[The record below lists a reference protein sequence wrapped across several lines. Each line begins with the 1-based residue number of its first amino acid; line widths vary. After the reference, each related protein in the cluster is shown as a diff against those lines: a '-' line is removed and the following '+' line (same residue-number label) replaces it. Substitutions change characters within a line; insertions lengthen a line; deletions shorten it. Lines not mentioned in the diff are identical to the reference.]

1 MASDDLDL
9 QTGNAGDGPVSGVA
23 SDPPVKRTRL
33 VLVAAALLVLFVA
46 GVAGGMLLQ
55 PLFRPQAAPDRRDTS
70 QDKARIEVAI
80 GLMKALRVNDLGAV
94 KPFLTDAAQSAITAE
109 QWSQVASASEIAT
122 ATFAATKWS
131 GDTTATIG
139 YEVEGGTGTMAFAPS
154 PDEPD
159 VIVMTETGPDGELV
173 YNIGL
178 VPVGSGWR
186 AVSLTPKAETYPLDA
201 DFVRSLIS
209 TDESL

>member
-1 MASDDLDL
+1 MTSDDLDL
-9 QTGNAGDGPVSGVA
+9 QTDNASDGPASGIA

-33 VLVAAALLVLFVA
+33 VVVVAALLVLFVA

-55 PLFRPQAAPDRRDTS
+55 PLFRSQAVPDRRDAS
-70 QDKARIEVAI
+70 QDKARIEVAV
-80 GLMKALRVNDLGAV
+80 GLMKALRINDLGAV
-94 KPFLTDAAQSAITAE
+94 KPFLTDTAQSAITAE
-109 QWSQVASASEIAT
+109 QWSQLTSASEIAS
-122 ATFAATKWS
+122 ATFAAAKWS

-139 YEVEGGTGTMAFAPS
+139 YEIDGGTGTMSFAPS

-159 VIVMTETGPDGELV
+159 VVVMTEVGPDGELV
-173 YNIGL
+173 YDIGL